1 MKGPEAL
8 YYNMPHSTKIFI
20 LQSQLLYGFYFL
32 KKKNREKMSLESGDG
47 WWNSSLIPVKNKV
60 RF

>member
-32 KKKNREKMSLESGDG
+32 KKKTERKCH
-47 WWNSSLIPVKNKV
+47 WNPAMAGGI
-60 RF
+60 RA

>member
-32 KKKNREKMSLESGDG
+32 KKKKQRENVTGIRRWLVEFELDTCQKQS
-47 WWNSSLIPVKNKV
+47 
-60 RF
+60 